1 MPYLPKLHTPIYHNS
16 FNIQGAGGEGQRIRA
31 APGIRLA
38 MSPSGPIF
46 SPFRKGGYRGIWAD
60 KVCADRCLG
69 WRIFPCRQHPATC
82 NTANAEPLRVLC
94 RNPPSPPFTKG
105 GIIPVLADDLFDTAQ
120 QALPVFLPSPS
131 WGEGQRIRAAP
142 GIRLAMS
149 PSGPIFSPFRKGGYR
164 GIWADKVCAD
174 RYLDWCIF

>member
-1 MPYLPKLHTPIYHNS
+1 MLIVRALPYPSPQLGEGNGGPLSSFQSKAALQKSKALTPLPTGG
-16 FNIQGAGGEGQRIRA
+16 GAGGEGQRIRA

-38 MSPSGPIF
+38 MTPSGPIF

-60 KVCADRCLG
+60 KVCADRYLDWC
-69 WRIFPCRQHPATC
+69 IFPCRQHPATC

-105 GIIPVLADDLFDTAQ
+105 GIIPALADDLFDTAQ

-131 WGEGQRIRAAP
+131 WGGAAERRA
-142 GIRLAMS
+142 GGFVQHRV
-149 PSGPIFSPFRKGGYR
+149 SG
-164 GIWADKVCAD
+164 
-174 RYLDWCIF
+174 